1 MQVPTEQIKD
11 LTLSDK
17 DETSHLVTK
26 LKLHSDPE
34 KSLLIASLE
43 PPRQPSIPVHHV
55 PCLIVLVIDV
65 SASMSRPAPVP
76 GDSSSENNG
85 ISVLDLVKHA
95 ARMIVEAMTEHDC
108 LSIVTFAKDA
118 QLLQPLVYMTAEN
131 KITALNN
138 INGMCHQSKTNLW
151 QGILTGIEQLRGVNS
166 NGQAPAV
173 LVLTDGEP
181 NHMCPDGGYIP
192 NIQSMLPPAITLH
205 TLGFGES
212 IKSGLLL
219 SIAESGLGNYTFIS
233 DSGMLGTNFIY
244 AIAHRQSTYATEATL
259 QLRYHPETEIEEAMG
274 TSVRS
279 RKAVSFMSSS
289 GHRMMQL
296 DILLGNIQYGQSRDI
311 VLRFKNPGSEPTATV
326 WYKPVLHNSAGDYA
340 STTADPRAK
349 PTMSEAD
356 VAYHESRAGLC
367 SFISSL
373 FPLNEQMEHA
383 VSVEK
388 LAQAKEDLRELEED
402 LPKFSDPLNMSLRE
416 DLGGQISAALHD
428 WNTFRRW
435 GRHYLLSQLSAYKM
449 QTCNSDKD
457 PGDKDPG
464 DKDPGDKDPG
474 DKDPGDKDPG
484 PLKYGRDS
492 PLLDACC
499 KRLATL
505 FDTLPSPKPSCWL
518 PPDSQYAEEGS
529 FDMSSY
535 RKSSSSRGSIQKQ
548 QVRRETVGGRLI
560 GNGVRRDP
568 RNGQVCSFEQ
578 NESRDRDL
586 SRRSAV
592 ARHSDC
598 TRSKRVRAKS
608 VLRS

>member
-26 LKLHSDPE
+26 LKLHSDPK

-85 ISVLDLVKHA
+85 ISVLDLVKHT
-95 ARMIVEAMTEHDC
+95 ARMIVKAMTEHDC
-108 LSIVTFAKDA
+108 LSIVTFAEDA

-131 KITALNN
+131 KMTALNN

-192 NIQSMLPPAITLH
+192 NIQRMLPPAITLH

-233 DSGMLGTNFIY
+233 DSGMLGTNFIH
-244 AIAHRQSTYATEATL
+244 AIALRQSTYATEATL
-259 QLRYHPETEIEEAMG
+259 QLRYRPETHIKEVMG

-279 RKAVSFMSSS
+279 RNAVSFMSSS

-296 DILLGNIQYGQSRDI
+296 DIPLGNLQYGQSRDI
-311 VLRFKNPGSEPTATV
+311 VFTNPGSEPTVTVEATV
-326 WYKPVLHNSAGDYA
+326 RYKPVLHNSAGNYA

-349 PTMSEAD
+349 PTMSEAN
-356 VAYHESRAGLC
+356 VTYHASRALLC
-367 SFISSL
+367 LVLSQL
-373 FPLNEQMEHA
+373 FPLNKQMEHA
-383 VSVEK
+383 FSVK
-388 LAQAKEDLRELEED
+388 RLAWAKECIQKLMERLS
-402 LPKFSDPLNMSLRE
+402 KFSDPLNKSLRE

-457 PGDKDPG
+457 PGDKDPE
-464 DKDPGDKDPG
+464 
-474 DKDPGDKDPG
+474 

-492 PLLDACC
+492 PLLDACR

-518 PPDSQYAEEGS
+518 PPDSQYAKEGS